1 MRTDKELLEII
12 MNATPEQQMR
22 LWKVLQGALSGKP
35 PPAEIPENELPEVPQ
50 VTNPLALPPNLL
62 DFINSAK
69 WTFAKTYVKWPH
81 EYIVR
86 DRVDE
91 SLFVQ
96 LVEHIRAHGYAGKF
110 YRMSITYFDE
120 GVMTYWTMGE
130 PLADTKIVNRCPKAA
145 TYEVRLKNG
154 TLPPDKERPAAQ
166 GPAQGGGQ

>member
-1 MRTDKELLEII
+1 MKTDKELIELIEK
-12 MNATPEQQMR
+12 ATPEQKKR
-22 LWKVLQGALSGKP
+22 LWTVLEGAISGKP
-35 PPAEIPENELPEVPQ
+35 PPAEMLKNELPEVPQ
-50 VTNPLALPPNLL
+50 ETNPQALPPNLL
-62 DFINSAK
+62 DFVNNSK

-120 GVMTYWTMGE
+120 GGMTYWTMGE
-130 PLADTKIVNRCPKAA
+130 PLAETKIVNRCKKEA
-145 TYEVRLKNG
+145 TYEARLKAG
-154 TLPPDKERPAAQ
+154 TLPP
-166 GPAQGGGQ
+166 